1 MGSNPFRVIPL
12 LGDSSLC
19 RGNIFFRYRERS
31 RRRLIL
37 EADFEESRVVAL
49 MVFGITCIRI
59 VILICVC
66 SKRNVITLE
75 LLENSW
81 VYILMSISLWAKE
94 ANFYSGMG
102 LAIRDV

>member
-1 MGSNPFRVIPL
+1 MSREYY
-12 LGDSSLC
+12 
-19 RGNIFFRYRERS
+19 FRYRGCS

-49 MVFGITCIRI
+49 MVFSITCIRI

-66 SKRNVITLE
+66 IKRNVITLE

-81 VYILMSISLWAKE
+81 VYILMSIDLWAQQ
-94 ANFYSGMG
+94 
-102 LAIRDV
+102 AIFTQVWVS